1 MTSISYSFDPA
12 EYRFGVRGNVP
23 GLSGS
28 GAVLVVGLGDGF
40 RSAEADSLL
49 DYREFAVVTKAEKTH
64 KTAFQALKPSEQDI
78 LMTQV
83 ARALGLQGQYAEGLE
98 ILDSIRANGDD
109 DLEVAA
115 RTRLERGRILNTRGD
130 RDEARSR
137 FQAAFDRATS
147 AGLENLAVDALH
159 MIAIVSPPDEQL
171 IANERAIA
179 LAKTANDPRAR
190 GWLPSLYNNTGW
202 THFEAGN
209 LDKALKLFEL
219 ALDERLK
226 LDKPREIGI
235 ARWAVARTLRAQD
248 RTEDALAAQR
258 ELKGFNAAAGIFDD
272 PFVDEEIG
280 ECLLILG
287 RSEEAR
293 PYFAKAAD
301 GISADGWIMANEP
314 ERIARLRE
322 LGGAT

>member
-1 MTSISYSFDPA
+1 MTTEPT
-12 EYRFGVRGNVP
+12 
-23 GLSGS
+23 GLSG
-28 GAVLVVGLGDGF
+28 GALQARIDELWDFKDPAASESRFRGAAGDA
-40 RSAEADSLL
+40 S
-49 DYREFAVVTKAEKTH
+49 TM
-64 KTAFQALKPSEQDI
+64 SEQNI